1 MDYDAFASGGVE
13 LLVLP
18 AESFVTVVHV
28 ETGGD
33 GVPEVFARA
42 IEVIIVESSAAQA
55 DEADN
60 QAARAAA
67 LSSMI
72 RRNLPSERLRDGGR
86 NGTNR
91 VMELGADGI
100 FFGNLAGDPASE
112 FFIKRGEFDHVDC
125 TLTGSDP
132 KRRSVMLFHRHP
144 FQLPRTHFPDGLRDL
159 NPQ

>member
-1 MDYDAFASGGVE
+1 MGVTIIGTRGFSYHFNVDEDAFASGGVE

-33 GVPEVFARA
+33 GVAEVFAGA

-55 DEADN
+55 DEADT

-91 VMELGADGI
+91 VMELGADGS
-100 FFGNLAGDPASE
+100 LC
-112 FFIKRGEFDHVDC
+112 FFIEVRDFE
-125 TLTGSDP
+125 
-132 KRRSVMLFHRHP
+132 HRQAQY
-144 FQLPRTHFPDGLRDL
+144 FTAKK
-159 NPQ
+159 